1 MERLEKSFIVP
12 KLQTLYGW
20 TLEIAKLALIE
31 RFARLF
37 TYHFLG
43 LLKWND
49 IRIEFADLIF
59 YFQKHTKYQFR

>member
-1 MERLEKSFIVP
+1 MKRLDKSFIVA
-12 KLQTLYGW
+12 KMQTLYGW
-20 TLEIAKLALIE
+20 TLGIAKLALIE

-43 LLKWND
+43 LLNWND
-49 IRIEFADLIF
+49 IHIEFADRIF